1 MFLRAE
7 KRGAE
12 PAGPGGAELPDG
24 CERMVIKMAMPE
36 EKKTVRKVHNIII
49 EDRKSLTV
57 SGVEDV
63 DSFDEQTVVLFT
75 ELGEL
80 TVRGSDLH
88 MNKLNVE
95 TGEVSIE
102 GEIQVLSYQDETP
115 RSSGGIFGR
124 IFR

>member
-1 MFLRAE
+1 
-7 KRGAE
+7 
-12 PAGPGGAELPDG
+12 
-24 CERMVIKMAMPE
+24 MAVLE
-36 EKKTVRKVHNIII
+36 EKKPVRKVHNIII

-102 GEIQVLSYQDETP
+102 GVIQALSYQDETP
-115 RSSGGIFGR
+115 RGNGGIFGR